1 MNFLWDRL
9 SLFHMLLF
17 QNLFPSVTV
26 GPSGFESHRSPFT
39 TPKTYTVLGPFIYFL
54 WCHGHQGTW
63 CIVCSRFLF
72 VCLSFCRSILP
83 FHFLINLSHVG
94 APVWPSPVTSSF
106 TNADCFPQVCGL
118 IIHLPAV
125 DVLQPPGPV
134 TSLFCWTF
142 LSSQTLH
149 SSHSRHLVHILLI

>member
-1 MNFLWDRL
+1 MRQTQLIPHASLPESFSISHWWTQWLWESQVTFHHTEDVH
-9 SLFHMLLF
+9 SLGSIY
-17 QNLFPSVTV
+17 LFPLVSWPPGNVV
-26 GPSGFESHRSPFT
+26 
-39 TPKTYTVLGPFIYFL
+39 Y
-54 WCHGHQGTW
+54 
-63 CIVCSRFLF
+63 IVCSRFLF

-106 TNADCFPQVCGL
+106 TNTDCFPQVCGL

-125 DVLQPPGPV
+125 DILQPPGPV

-149 SSHSRHLVHILLI
+149 SSHSRHLVHILI